1 MANRQSLAAPLLS
14 MLFIA
19 QSCMANPSSAT
30 IAPKLCSSD
39 SDCPAGW
46 TCVVE
51 VFPCPSN
58 PKASKCVRR
67 VCVAKTTAATTPDEE
82 KSIQYEDPAKPKK
95 QTPKRDDTTD
105 ESRLNDCKRL
115 SSQSE

>member
-1 MANRQSLAAPLLS
+1 MENRQSLATPLLS

-39 SDCPAGW
+39 SDCPAGRI
-46 TCVVE
+46 CVVE

-58 PKASKCVRR
+58 PKASKCVKK
-67 VCVAKTTAATTPDEE
+67 VCVTKTTAATTPDDEMHF
-82 KSIQYEDPAKPKK
+82 QYKDTARDKAMKLQANPDPY
-95 QTPKRDDTTD
+95 
-105 ESRLNDCKRL
+105 DCKRL
-115 SSQSE
+115 GRQGE